1 MQKQETSQHFVV
13 ARLDRWRQPII
24 FTLHVLGLVNNNLVP
39 TCMLGFAR
47 TRTNHAHMS
56 LLRGLRDLTVFL
68 VAPGSGTHF
77 LSYREPHINEIKGAI
92 FKGSTTV
99 KKKLVNMKNTSI
111 SAKEDVD
118 YILCSCE
125 R

>member
-1 MQKQETSQHFVV
+1 MCPCFVDQEIHHY
-13 ARLDRWRQPII
+13 
-24 FTLHVLGLVNNNLVP
+24 TL
-39 TCMLGFAR
+39 
-47 TRTNHAHMS
+47 S
-56 LLRGLRDLTVFL
+56 LRVDQ
-68 VAPGSGTHF
+68 
-77 LSYREPHINEIKGAI
+77 EPHINEIKGAV
-92 FKGSTTV
+92 FRGRTT